1 MYQISATVLRSMSS
15 RSRIVGEYVISE
27 KIGKGSFADV
37 YNCKH
42 EATSKKYAL
51 KIVNREHLMQLGEPR
66 LIAGLE
72 SEIKFMK
79 DLDHENIVRLH
90 EFFSTEKNFYLVLE
104 LCLGGDLNK
113 YIRKKKKLEEKVAM
127 GFLLQIV
134 RLLTMIMMTD
144 NAVDN
149 KICDFRYYRQMG
161 WHFCKIEK

>member
-1 MYQISATVLRSMSS
+1 MSS
-15 RSRIVGEYVISE
+15 RNRIVGDYLIAE

-42 EATSKKYAL
+42 EPTGKKYAL

-66 LIAGLE
+66 LITGLE

-79 DLDHENIVRLH
+79 DLDHENIVRLN
-90 EFFSTEKNFYLVLE
+90 EFFSTDKNFYLVLE

-113 YIRKKKKLEEKVAM
+113 YIRKKKKLDEKVAM

-134 RLLTMIMMTD
+134 IFFFL
-144 NAVDN
+144 
-149 KICDFRYYRQMG
+149 YYTIV
-161 WHFCKIEK
+161 C